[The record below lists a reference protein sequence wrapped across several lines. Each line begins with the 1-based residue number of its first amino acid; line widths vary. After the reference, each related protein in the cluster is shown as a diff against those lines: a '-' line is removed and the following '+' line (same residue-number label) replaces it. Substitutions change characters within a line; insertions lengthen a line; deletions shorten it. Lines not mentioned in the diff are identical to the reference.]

1 MKSSLSLRLLF
12 AAAITTALALVA
24 TALVLNFLFRMYFEE
39 RVQDEL
45 ETFLLLLSGNVGV
58 NVAGEGAIAPLA
70 DPRFD
75 QALSGYY
82 WQIQIDDEPPI
93 LSPSFWAAPLA
104 LARPDAAGQIAFENL
119 ETGTGEAVAVASWIV
134 TTGEGSTRHEVYL
147 AVAIDRTDLDTSAA
161 GFFSYSA
168 LALTILGTFL
178 LAASWIQVKLG
189 LRPLDKVRSELSR
202 IRRSKTDRLS
212 EGYPAE
218 ILPLAE
224 EVNQLLDTNSDT
236 LERVRAGAANLAHGL
251 KTPLTILHGVERK
264 VRQKGQDGLADE
276 LNIEIANIEYIVERE
291 LARSRDSH
299 QMMRR
304 CALAP
309 IATRLHTA
317 LSRQPSAEHIAWT
330 IDIPETIQAPFDE
343 FDLTELLGNL
353 MDNAMKWARGRIVL
367 RAGHDADKAFLCV
380 EDDGPGIP
388 NEARA
393 SVFERGGR
401 LDAEKPGTGLGLSI
415 AHEMAVTHHCE
426 LRLDRAS
433 LGGLQVR
440 LTWPQIKE

>member
-1 MKSSLSLRLLF
+1 MCHNDNLSIF
-12 AAAITTALALVA
+12 
-24 TALVLNFLFRMYFEE
+24 
-39 RVQDEL
+39 
-45 ETFLLLLSGNVGV
+45 
-58 NVAGEGAIAPLA
+58 
-70 DPRFD
+70 
-75 QALSGYY
+75 
-82 WQIQIDDEPPI
+82 
-93 LSPSFWAAPLA
+93 
-104 LARPDAAGQIAFENL
+104 FENL

-134 TTGEGSTRHEVYL
+134 TTGEGSTRHEIYL

-178 LAASWIQVKLG
+178 LAASWVQVKLG

-264 VRQKGQDGLADE
+264 VRQKGQDGIADE

-309 IATRLHTA
+309 IATRLHAA

-367 RAGHDADKAFLCV
+367 RAEHDADKTFLCV

-388 NEARA
+388 DEARA

-433 LGGLQVR
+433 LSGLQVR
-440 LTWPQIKE
+440 LTWPQIKA